1 MKKTRAM
8 RGAAARMSGWLLG
21 AALAVSATDARAGAA
36 SPCNDPVVFQGARV
50 QVFILPFR
58 AEGPLSARGRELVT
72 VLQRHVLHSA
82 LKYHSLG
89 VVELTGDDELCS
101 YERTTGEVRRRLGKG
116 QSAIFVSGRMF
127 EQREAM
133 LLQTRVEFSVPGAP
147 EVLSWTLG
155 PGDEA
160 ATTATVPADP
170 VDFAP
175 RAIPFA
181 YLQQLAAAQA
191 GARRIYEAPDPAS
204 SFWELPADPEA
215 RFGYVVLEARDGWMR
230 VQLSR
235 GAGEGWIRTDTLAA
249 ATDLKG
255 TFPELHFIDGLIGYH
270 LLRRPGPAALAGP
283 GAGAAAG
290 DRGTLQATLDS
301 FDRYLAATQG
311 RAESEA
317 RALARVLQGN
327 AVLHAAPQPW
337 PTPQLQ
343 AAERH
348 YLAAR
353 ELAPTSTVASTFAL
367 ACGSALCARGAC
379 SLEPDRLHEGF
390 VEAVGRD
397 PSSRELVGNL
407 EQFYAAA
414 QRGSLKVTMPADEL
428 ARQRELTKSVRAGM
442 D

>member
-1 MKKTRAM
+1 MKRTRAM
-8 RGAAARMSGWLLG
+8 RGATASVTGWLLG
-21 AALAVSATDARAGAA
+21 AALAVSATSARAGAA
-36 SPCNDPVVFQGARV
+36 SPCDDPVVFEGARV

-72 VLQRHVLHSA
+72 VLQRHVLHAA
-82 LKYHSLG
+82 LRYHSLG

-101 YERTTGEVRRRLGKG
+101 YERTTAAVRRRLGKG
-116 QSAIFVSGRMF
+116 QTAIFLSGRMF
-127 EQREAM
+127 EQRDAM
-133 LLQTRVEFSVPGAP
+133 LLQTRVEFAVPGAP
-147 EVLSWTLG
+147 EVLSWNLG
-155 PGDEA
+155 PGDEP

-175 RAIPFA
+175 RAIPIA

-215 RFGYVVLEARDGWMR
+215 RFGFVVLDARDGWMR
-230 VQLSR
+230 VQLSP
-235 GAGEGWIRTDTLAA
+235 GTGGGWMRTDALAA
-249 ATDLKG
+249 STDLQS

-270 LLRRPGPAALAGP
+270 LFPNTSPPGLAANGP
-283 GAGAAAG
+283 GGTTR
-290 DRGTLQATLDS
+290 DRRTLQATLDS
-301 FDRYLAATQG
+301 FDRYLAATHG

-317 RALARVLQGN
+317 RALAKVLQGN
-327 AVLHAAPQPW
+327 AILRATPEPW

-379 SLEPDRLHEGF
+379 SLDADRLHEAF

-407 EQFYAAA
+407 AQFYAAA
-414 QRGSLKVTMPADEL
+414 QRGSLKVNMPADEL
-428 ARQRELTKSVRAGM
+428 ARQRDLTQSVRAGM

>member
-1 MKKTRAM
+1 MKKNRAM
-8 RGAAARMSGWLLG
+8 RGAAVRVMGWLVG
-21 AALAVSATDARAGAA
+21 AALAVSATNAQAGAM

-89 VVELTGDDELCS
+89 VVELTGDDDLCS
-101 YERTTGEVRRRLGKG
+101 YEGTTAEVRRRLGKG

-133 LLQTRVEFSVPGAP
+133 LLQTRVEFSAPGAP
-147 EVLSWTLG
+147 EVLSWSLG
-155 PGDEA
+155 PGDA
-160 ATTATVPADP
+160 AATATVPPDP

-175 RAIPFA
+175 RAIPIA

-191 GARRIYEAPDPAS
+191 GARRMYEAPDPSS

-235 GAGEGWIRTDTLAA
+235 GAGEGWMRTDALAA
-249 ATDLKG
+249 STDLQG
-255 TFPELHFIDGLIGYH
+255 TFPELYFIDGLIGYQ
-270 LLRRPGPAALAGP
+270 LLAGINSSAPAGP
-283 GAGAAAG
+283 GAGATAG
-290 DRGTLQATLDS
+290 DRRTLQATLDS
-301 FDRYLAATQG
+301 FDRYLAATKG
-311 RAESEA
+311 RAES
-317 RALARVLQGN
+317 VQGN
-327 AVLHAAPQPW
+327 AVLRAAPRPW

-353 ELAPTSTVASTFAL
+353 ELAPTSTVANTFAL

-379 SLEPDRLHEGF
+379 SLDPDRLHEGF

-397 PSSRELVGNL
+397 PGSRELVGNL

-414 QRGSLKVTMPADEL
+414 QRGSLKVTMPADEI

>member
-1 MKKTRAM
+1 MKKNRAM
-8 RGAAARMSGWLLG
+8 RGAAVRVMGWLVG
-21 AALAVSATDARAGAA
+21 AALAVSATNAQAGAM

-89 VVELTGDDELCS
+89 VVELTGDDDLCS
-101 YERTTGEVRRRLGKG
+101 YEGTTAEVRRRLGKG

-133 LLQTRVEFSVPGAP
+133 LLQTRVEFSAPGAP
-147 EVLSWTLG
+147 EVLSWSLG
-155 PGDEA
+155 PGDA
-160 ATTATVPADP
+160 AATATVPPDP

-175 RAIPFA
+175 RAIPIA

-191 GARRIYEAPDPAS
+191 GARRMYEAPDPSS

-235 GAGEGWIRTDTLAA
+235 GAGEGWMRTDALAA
-249 ATDLKG
+249 STDLQG
-255 TFPELHFIDGLIGYH
+255 TFPELYFIDGLIGYQ
-270 LLRRPGPAALAGP
+270 LLAGINSSAPAGP
-283 GAGAAAG
+283 GAGATAG
-290 DRGTLQATLDS
+290 DRRTLQATLDS
-301 FDRYLAATQG
+301 FDRYLAATKG

-317 RALARVLQGN
+317 RALAKVLQGN

-353 ELAPTSTVASTFAL
+353 ELAPTSTVANTFAL

-379 SLEPDRLHEGF
+379 SLDPDRLHEGF

-397 PSSRELVGNL
+397 PGSRELVGNL

-414 QRGSLKVTMPADEL
+414 QRGSLKVTMPADEI
-428 ARQRELTKSVRAGM
+428 ARQRELTQSVRAGM

>member
-1 MKKTRAM
+1 MKKTRATC
-8 RGAAARMSGWLLG
+8 GAAARVTGWLLG
-21 AALAVSATDARAGAA
+21 AALATVSMGARAGVIG
-36 SPCNDPVVFQGARV
+36 PCDDPFVYPDARV

-58 AEGPLSARGRELVT
+58 AEGQLSARGRELVT
-72 VLQRHVLHSA
+72 VLQRHVLHAA
-82 LKYHSLG
+82 LKYHSLA
-89 VVELTGDDELCS
+89 VEELTGDDDLCD
-101 YERTTGEVRRRLGKG
+101 YQRTTAEVRRRLRKG

-127 EQREAM
+127 EQSEAM

-147 EVLSWTLG
+147 EVLSWSLG
-155 PGDEA
+155 PGDDA
-160 ATTATVPADP
+160 VTTATVPADP

-175 RAIPFA
+175 RAIPMA
-181 YLQQLAAAQA
+181 YLQRLAAAQA
-191 GARRIYEAPDPAS
+191 GARRMYSAPDATA

-215 RFGYVVLEARDGWMR
+215 RFGFVVLDARDGWMR
-230 VQLSR
+230 VQLLG
-235 GAGEGWIRTDTLAA
+235 GAGEGWIRTDALAA
-249 ATDLKG
+249 STDLQG
-255 TFPELHFIDGLIGYH
+255 TFPELYFIDGLIGYH
-270 LLRRPGPAALAGP
+270 LLASPNSLPAAP
-283 GAGAAAG
+283 GSGAAAG
-290 DRGTLQATLDS
+290 DRRTLQSTLES
-301 FDRYLAATQG
+301 FDRYLAATKG

-317 RALARVLQGN
+317 RALAKVLQGN
-327 AVLHAAPQPW
+327 AILRAAPQPW
-337 PTPQLQ
+337 QTPQLQ

-379 SLEPDRLHEGF
+379 SLDPDRLHEAY

-414 QRGSLKVTMPADEL
+414 QRGNLKITMPADEL
-428 ARQRELTKSVRAGM
+428 ARQHELTQSVRAGM